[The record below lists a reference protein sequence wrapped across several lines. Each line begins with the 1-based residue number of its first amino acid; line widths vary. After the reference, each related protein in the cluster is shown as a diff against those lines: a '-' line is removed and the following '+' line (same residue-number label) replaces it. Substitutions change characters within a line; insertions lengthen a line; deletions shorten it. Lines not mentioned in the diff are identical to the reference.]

1 MNSLKFKKGYFLASK
16 GDFANVVNMVD
27 EGNELIRFT
36 GTAKNLIEEIY
47 ARTTVELLQQKLSV
61 LHPQQD
67 KKKLDDFL
75 SKFLNDIDEL
85 KFLERS

>member
-1 MNSLKFKKGYFLASK
+1 MKTLKFKKGYFLASK

-47 ARTTVELLQQKLSV
+47 ASTTLELLQQKLEI